1 MITRYI
7 LGAALVAVLGLS
19 VVLWWQIG
27 TVDRLRDDN
36 ARLTRSVAALEQSR
50 AQAREA
56 AAVARA
62 EAERQEARAKEY
74 EQIKDAFREG
84 NFNAPLPDDFRR
96 LLDRLLRREG

>member
-19 VVLWWQIG
+19 GALWWQSG
-27 TVDRLRDDN
+27 TVDRLREDK
-36 ARLTRSVAALEQSR
+36 ASLTRSVVALEQSR
-50 AQAREA
+50 DQAREA